1 MKGQKSKLD
10 EKSML
15 DIAYWVTMIR
25 LVQMG
30 IPWEVAIDLSKPD
43 LNLVIATLTSMSEVN
58 GEQQTEL
65 DLATNYNAMAKQFG
79 G

>member
-58 GEQQTEL
+58 GNQQTEL
-65 DLATNYNAMAKQFG
+65 DLATNYSAMAKQFG

>member
-1 MKGQKSKLD
+1 LKGQKSKLD

-58 GEQQTEL
+58 GNQQTEL
-65 DLATNYNAMAKQFG
+65 DLATNYSAMAKQFG

>member
-1 MKGQKSKLD
+1 
-10 EKSML
+10 ML

-58 GEQQTEL
+58 GNQQTEL
-65 DLATNYNAMAKQFG
+65 DLATNYSAMAKQFG